1 MTLSERTELI
11 MDQSGATQK
20 ELAKLSDMTQP
31 QIHKIIEGTQS
42 PNFKLLAALRKT
54 NLLVSIIYN

>member
-1 MTLSERTELI
+1 MTLAERIALV
-11 MDQSGATQK
+11 MDQLGATQK
-20 ELAKLSDMTQP
+20 ELAKLSDMIQP

-54 NLLVSIIYN
+54 NLLFSIIYN

>member
-1 MTLSERTELI
+1 MTLAKRLALI
-11 MDQSGATQK
+11 MDQSGAQK

-31 QIHKIIEGTQS
+31 QIHKIIKGTQS